1 MYGSA
6 VFEEVRLDRCRGR
19 GYGLKTMTI
28 TPEIDV
34 ASEDFPGDPS
44 PQPIF
49 GFSDSLRSLALWSI
63 GVPHLAAW
71 TAFTVAVSKV
81 TDTRR
86 VDRLI
91 KLMCRAVPRLA
102 GIRIEVLGQEALDP
116 QGTYVYAVNH
126 VNIFDMFAIYQAIP
140 HYTRSLELAEHFDW
154 PLFGQFITAA
164 GQIPVDPKDK
174 RVTAKGL
181 KKAAQMLRDGDSL
194 VVLPE
199 GERTLDGSVG
209 EFYPGAFRLAIQTKR
224 PLVPMAIKGGRTV
237 SRRGEWRIRPGTM
250 QVIFARPISTEGL
263 TLSDTSDLA
272 ERCRDVVIEL
282 LQGRRGPGE

>member
-1 MYGSA
+1 
-6 VFEEVRLDRCRGR
+6 
-19 GYGLKTMTI
+19 MTI
-28 TPEIDV
+28 APQSDTHDP
-34 ASEDFPGDPS
+34 DFPGDPT
-44 PQPIF
+44 PQPVF
-49 GFSDSLRSLALWSI
+49 GLRDTLRSVALWSL

-71 TAFTVAVSKV
+71 TAFTVTVARL

-91 KLMCRAVPRLA
+91 KAMARAVPLLA
-102 GIRIEVLGQEALDP
+102 GIRVEVLGQASIDP
-116 QGTYVYAVNH
+116 SETYVYVVNH
-126 VNIFDMFAIYQAIP
+126 VGLFDMFVIYQAIP

-164 GQIPVDPKDK
+164 GQIPVDPEDK
-174 RVTAKGL
+174 RVTARGL

-209 EFYPGAFRLAIQTKR
+209 RFFPGAFRLAIQTGR
-224 PLVPMAIKGGRTV
+224 PVVPMAIKGGRAI

-250 QVIFARPISTEGL
+250 QVLYAAPVPTDDL
-263 TLSDTSDLA
+263 TLKDTETLA
-272 ERCRDVVIEL
+272 EQCRQIVIDL
-282 LQGRRGPGE
+282 LQGRRVPGE

>member
-1 MYGSA
+1 
-6 VFEEVRLDRCRGR
+6 
-19 GYGLKTMTI
+19 MTI

-34 ASEDFPGDPS
+34 DAPDFPGDPS

-49 GFSDSLRSLALWSI
+49 GLADSLRSIGLWAL

-71 TAFTVAVSKV
+71 TAFTVAVSRL

-91 KLMCRAVPRLA
+91 KLMSRAVPRLA
-102 GIRIEVLGQEALDP
+102 GIRIEVLGRERLDLTS
-116 QGTYVYAVNH
+116 TYVYVVNH
-126 VNIFDMFAIYQAIP
+126 VNIFDMFIIYQAIP
-140 HYTRSLELAEHFDW
+140 QYTRSLELAEHFDW

-164 GQIPVDPKDK
+164 GQIPVDPNDA
-174 RVTAKGL
+174 RATARGL

-209 EFYPGAFRLAIQTKR
+209 KFYPGAFRLAIQTGR
-224 PLVPMAIKGGRTV
+224 PVVPMAIKGGRTV
-237 SRRGEWRIRPGTM
+237 SRRGDWRIRPGAI
-250 QVIFARPISTEGL
+250 QALFAAPVSTDGL
-263 TLSDTSDLA
+263 TLRDAGELTD
-272 ERCRDVVIEL
+272 RCRQIVIDL
-282 LQGRRGPGE
+282 LQGRHQPGE

>member
-1 MYGSA
+1 
-6 VFEEVRLDRCRGR
+6 
-19 GYGLKTMTI
+19 MTI
-28 TPEIDV
+28 SPEFDA
-34 ASEDFPGDPS
+34 ASPDFPGDPS
-44 PQPIF
+44 PQPAF
-49 GFSDSLRSLALWSI
+49 GLADSLRSVALWSV

-71 TAFTVAVSKV
+71 TAFTVAVSKI
-81 TDTRR
+81 TDTRK
-86 VDRLI
+86 VDGLI

-102 GIRIEVLGQEALDP
+102 GIRVDVLGREMLDP
-116 QGTYVYAVNH
+116 AGTYVYVVNH
-126 VNIFDMFAIYQAIP
+126 VSIFDMFVIYQAIP
-140 HYTRSLELAEHFDW
+140 HYTRSLELADHFDW

-181 KKAAQMLRDGDSL
+181 KKAAQMLQEGDSL

-209 EFYPGAFRLAIQTKR
+209 RFYPGAFRLAIQTQR
-224 PLVPMAIKGGRTV
+224 PVVPMAIKGARTV

-250 QVIFARPISTEGL
+250 QAIFGAPVSTEGL
-263 TLSDTSDLA
+263 TLADTNDLA
-272 ERCRDVVIEL
+272 DRCRAIVIDL

>member
-1 MYGSA
+1 M
-6 VFEEVRLDRCRGR
+6 
-19 GYGLKTMTI
+19 KTMTI
-28 TPEIDV
+28 TPEIDIT
-34 ASEDFPGDPS
+34 SQEFPGDPA

-49 GFSDSLRSLALWSI
+49 GFADSLRSLALWSV

-102 GIRIEVLGQEALDP
+102 GIRIEVLGQEVLDRA
-116 QGTYVYAVNH
+116 GTYVYVVNH

-140 HYTRSLELAEHFDW
+140 HYTRSLELAEHFEW

-181 KKAAQMLRDGDSL
+181 RKAAEMLRRGDSL

-209 EFYPGAFRLAIQTKR
+209 KFYPGAFRLAIQTGR
-224 PLVPMAIKGGRTV
+224 PVVPMAIKGGRTV

-250 QVIFARPISTEGL
+250 QVVFGAPVSTDGL
-263 TLSDTSDLA
+263 TLKDTGDLA
-272 ERCRDVVIEL
+272 DRLRGIVIDL
-282 LQGRRGPGE
+282 LQGRRAPGE